1 MGTIVQ
7 KYGGSSVAT
16 PELIKKVAARVVETH
31 RQGHR
36 VVAVVSAMGKT
47 TDELLGLA
55 RSVSANPD
63 RRELDMLVTVGERIS
78 MALLTMAVTDLGYP
92 AVSFTGSQSGIITT
106 HNHTNARIIR
116 VTPMRIQEALDA
128 GRIVIVAG
136 FQGVSE
142 QLEITSLG
150 RGGSD
155 TTAVALG
162 AALGADHVE
171 ICSDVDGIYSA
182 DPRVVSRTLRIDE
195 LDYEQ
200 TQDLADAGAKVLNA
214 EAVEWARRNGIEIA
228 CASTHGPLR
237 AERVTGT
244 SDGER
249 SHEVRSEPRPLGI
262 GTRIRATSGGLT
274 QPRVAAVTAHPGI
287 FYLEPARSGSKAPDD
302 LESTLAA
309 HGAPDAWI
317 WRLPATW
324 AAVVPR
330 QNIHSDAAFRVALAG
345 AGNICIREDLE
356 LVTVVGRAL
365 ASPPNLLGP
374 AGAALDAAG
383 VRIHGRLLNA
393 GRVGYLVQAGQSAT
407 AVRALH
413 AALIEPAA

>member
-31 RQGHR
+31 KAGHR

-47 TDELLGLA
+47 TDELLSLA
-55 RSVSANPD
+55 RSVSQNPD

-78 MALLTMAVTDLGYP
+78 MALLTMAVADLGYP

-106 HNHTNARIIR
+106 DNHTNARIIR
-116 VTPMRIQEALDA
+116 VTPLRIQEALDA

-142 QLEITSLG
+142 RLEITSLG

-162 AALGADHVE
+162 AALGADYVE
-171 ICSDVDGIYSA
+171 ICSDVDGVYSA
-182 DPRVVSRTLRIDE
+182 DPRMVSKTLRIDE

-214 EAVEWARRNGIEIA
+214 EAVEWARRNGIEIH
-228 CASTHGPLR
+228 CASTHGP
-237 AERVTGT
+237 A
-244 SDGER
+244 
-249 SHEVRSEPRPLGI
+249 GI

-274 QPRVAAVTAHPGI
+274 QPRVAVVTAHPGI
-287 FYLEPARSGSKAPDD
+287 YYLEPARPGSPAPAD

-330 QNIHSDAAFRVALAG
+330 QNIHSDAAFKSALAA
-345 AGNICIREDLE
+345 AGNVCIREDLE

-374 AGAALDAAG
+374 AAAALDAAG
-383 VRIHGRLLNA
+383 VRVHGRLLNA
-393 GRVGYLVQAGQSAT
+393 GRVGYLVQAGQGAA

-413 AALIEPAA
+413 AALIESPA

>member
-55 RSVSANPD
+55 RSVSATPD

-116 VTPMRIQEALDA
+116 VTPLRIQEALDA

-162 AALGADHVE
+162 AALGADYVE

-228 CASTHGPLR
+228 CASTHDTR
-237 AERVTGT
+237 ERT
-244 SDGER
+244 
-249 SHEVRSEPRPLGI
+249 P

-287 FYLEPARSGSKAPDD
+287 FYLEPARPGSKAPDD

-330 QNIHSDAAFRVALAG
+330 QNIHSDAAFRAALAG
-345 AGNICIREDLE
+345 AGNIYIREDLE

-374 AGAALDAAG
+374 ATAALDAAG
-383 VRIHGRLLNA
+383 VRVHGRLLNA
-393 GRVGYLVQAGQSAT
+393 GRVGFLVQAGQAAT
-407 AVRALH
+407 AVRTLH
-413 AALIEPAA
+413 AALIEPPA